1 MPVLVNPVKP
11 VKPVYGSPLFQLFLS
26 TLGLGKVR

>member
-1 MPVLVNPVKP
+1 MPMLVKPVKL
-11 VKPVYGSPLFQLFLS
+11 VKPVYGSPLFQPFLS